1 MIVLHVV
8 ITVGQWPIIALSF
21 SHSYSVINQGITS
34 KGQKMIWRYEMSLSL
49 VKLSLDNF
57 LECAL
62 TEMTILTMY
71 WKENQFYS
79 RRLNCLEK
87 SWLIA
92 AEMWSSK
99 MITVLM
105 SSSLLLTLEIFNCS
119 LGLNCKIMSE
129 KQKWNMPYK

>member
-1 MIVLHVV
+1 MLLSLLDSDQLLHYLFPTLILSLIKVLH
-8 ITVGQWPIIALSF
+8 
-21 SHSYSVINQGITS
+21 
-34 KGQKMIWRYEMSLSL
+34 QKVKKWYEDMKCHYHWS
-49 VKLSLDNF
+49 KLSLDNF

-71 WKENQFYS
+71 WKENPLYS

-119 LGLNCKIMSE
+119 LGLNCKIMPLLLE
-129 KQKWNMPYK
+129 KQNWNMPYK